1 MAHNVILEFI
11 PFHYIILRYSPEHRI
26 HELSIHPP
34 YLHRQNLIFSVLLAY
49 SCFARGTIQNVC
61 FIGKYFSNCIPEYIY
76 TNLLDKNHRRKVR
89 IVNRQVCRELL
100 CSMLCLRV
108 GGRYTYKR
116 GFLNLVTKYCHMG
129 FSLLLSEMG
138 LVFDIGYKGGSACEC
153 EKGSQKLPNLKI

>member
-1 MAHNVILEFI
+1 MSFQFILPICTVKISYFLFYLLVLVSLAG
-11 PFHYIILRYSPEHRI
+11 PF
-26 HELSIHPP
+26 
-34 YLHRQNLIFSVLLAY
+34 N
-49 SCFARGTIQNVC
+49 
-61 FIGKYFSNCIPEYIY
+61 NCIPEYIN

-108 GGRYTYKR
+108 GGRHTYKR
-116 GFLNLVTKYCHMG
+116 GFLNLVTKYCHVG

-153 EKGSQKLPNLKI
+153 EKGSQKLPNLKIWKTSWKLVAPRFRYERLSSNLM